1 VNKVAAENQMKGI
14 ELSGFEEKV
23 RHPPLKLKKKN
34 SCFYFA
40 KCKKLK

>member
-14 ELSGFEEKV
+14 ELLGFEEQV
-23 RHPPLKLKKKN
+23 GHPPLKLKKN